1 MIILTPCSAYALQL
15 HHMHAEKFPN
25 EMREGID
32 PTPPPAGGST
42 QKYFR
47 NRVISSQIWITITIF
62 LLI

>member
-42 QKYFR
+42 QR
-47 NRVISSQIWITITIF
+47 NISGIVLFQTKFGLQLPFSY
-62 LLI
+62 